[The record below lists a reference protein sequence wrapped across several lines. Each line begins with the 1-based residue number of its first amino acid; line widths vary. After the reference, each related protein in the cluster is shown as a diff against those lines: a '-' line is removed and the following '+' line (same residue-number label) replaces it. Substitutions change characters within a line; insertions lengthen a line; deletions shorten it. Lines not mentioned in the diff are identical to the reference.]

1 MESSC
6 KIAKLGLVGMLH
18 EMNNPLTSIKL
29 SMELLNSCDEEQK
42 EAYISIISRSI
53 ERLETSIR
61 QIAGS
66 FIDDGYT
73 VQIETKED
81 TYNKRV

>member
-29 SMELLNSCDEEQK
+29 SMELLNSCDEEQR
-42 EAYISIISRSI
+42 EAYVSIITRSI

-66 FIDDGYT
+66 FINDGYT
-73 VQIETKED
+73 VQIESQEPAYK
-81 TYNKRV
+81 KRV